1 MARVPIIA
9 GNWKMNTTLLEAVAL
24 VEAMRPRLEAIHGV
38 EKVVCPPFIS
48 LGAVQGHLHGS
59 SIALGAQD
67 MYFVDKGAFTGE
79 ISPLMLEG
87 LVGYVIIG
95 HSERRQ
101 YFGETDE
108 LVAKKVK
115 AALDHSIKPIMC
127 VGERL
132 DEYEAGRTEEVV
144 TRQVRGGLAGL
155 DGIGSLVIAYEPIW
169 AIGTGKAATGEGA
182 NQVTGMIRSLVASMF
197 GSEVAGDLRIQYGGS
212 VTPENILEFMMQRE
226 IDGALVGGASL
237 KADAF
242 VDIVTQTAIA
252 KGQ

>member
-1 MARVPIIA
+1 
-9 GNWKMNTTLLEAVAL
+9 MNTTLQEAATL
-24 VEAMRPRLEAIHGV
+24 VEAMRPRLEAVDGV

-48 LGAVQGHLHGS
+48 LGAVQGHLHGT

-67 MYFVDKGAFTGE
+67 MYFAEKGAFTGE

-87 LVGYVIIG
+87 LVSYVIIG

-108 LVAKKVK
+108 LVAKKVA
-115 AALDHSIKPIMC
+115 AALSHRIKPIMC

-132 DEYEAGRTEEVV
+132 DEYEARKTEEVV

-155 DGIGSLVIAYEPIW
+155 SGIDGLVIAYEPIW
-169 AIGTGKAATGEGA
+169 AIGTGKAATGVGA
-182 NQVTGMIRSLVASMF
+182 NQVTGLIRTLVASMF
-197 GSEVAGDLRIQYGGS
+197 GSDAAAGLRIQYGGS
-212 VTPENILEFMMQRE
+212 VTPENIVEFMGQPE

-242 VDIVTQTAIA
+242 VEIVSRTAAA
-252 KGQ
+252 KS